1 VKKRGWIVP
10 LAVLLCAA
18 GWQGTGHRQERPTP
32 TPAGLEWHGY
42 LPLVQKAECERPTPT
57 MPRATP
63 TGEWGIH

>member
-1 VKKRGWIVP
+1 MPLVMTVAIV
-10 LAVLLCAA
+10 VLLCAA

-32 TPAGLEWHGY
+32 TATGLDWHLY
-42 LPLVQKAECERPTPT
+42 LPLVEKGEAGRPTPT